1 MPVCG
6 PAQAVGGTSCGM
18 GYHGNI
24 WLKTNAGAGET
35 EIESLSADGGG
46 KREEEQQTE
55 CLILKVI
62 WILLGD
68 GK

>member
-1 MPVCG
+1 
-6 PAQAVGGTSCGM
+6 M